1 MVQQL
6 RGRCGKRQVPGA
18 RIGMTHN
25 GGGFR
30 HGDTGIV
37 ACFILEKIS

>member
-1 MVQQL
+1 VEQL
-6 RGRCGKRQVPGA
+6 RNQCGKRQVEGA

-37 ACFILEKIS
+37 VSFILEKLK